1 MWGWRPS
8 STAYICILYSN
19 NLVIIDSN
27 FMILTSWGKNVRFF
41 ETWETSKCGQA
52 LTLFYVGGA
61 SSTARLLS
69 CQETDG
75 AGEAWPWQWDTAST
89 TWFLHFQGRES
100 RLLMQKIP
108 NFIFPG
114 QPSTPI
120 CFPHTYALCPVP
132 RGACRLRKITGFCL
146 ANSSLTVA
154 SLSLNF
160 PKQDPTHAT
169 NFLEPGVSIEASCG
183 PGCILLRFFLGN
195 CDSMLPSSCL

>member
-1 MWGWRPS
+1 MSDFLRRGKHRNVARHWLS
-8 STAYICILYSN
+8 ST
-19 NLVIIDSN
+19 LVELPVQLGFWAAKRPTELAKLDHDN
-27 FMILTSWGKNVRFF
+27 GTRLVQHGFYTSR
-41 ETWETSKCGQA
+41 E
-52 LTLFYVGGA
+52 
-61 SSTARLLS
+61 
-69 CQETDG
+69 
-75 AGEAWPWQWDTAST
+75 
-89 TWFLHFQGRES
+89 ES